1 MPGMRRYSNS
11 GAAHADEGDEN
22 EAHGYENGGFDGTVA
37 VRPQQGAP
45 RHHDSGLG
53 LPSADRNENFK
64 VVIRVR
70 PPAPRELELDGN
82 FYSIV
87 RIPPDEENQT
97 ITIIEHL
104 DTEDGRGGVY
114 SSQVFTFDRVYSQNA
129 SQKEVYE
136 NTARPAVE
144 AVLAGYNSTMIAYGQ
159 TGTGK
164 TYTMEGVGREKGI
177 IPRATEDIFEYIKSC
192 AENKRFQVR
201 ASYMQIYNEVIS
213 DLLRPCAQGLSVR
226 EGKDKGVYVKQL
238 SSWPVRS
245 PQEICL
251 LMERGG
257 RERVTGNTK
266 MSELSSRS
274 HAVFRIVVRETTM
287 EGDGESEQVSRVKVG
302 QLNIVD
308 LAGSEKVRQTGATGQ
323 RLEESKYIN
332 RSLSH
337 LGNVIA
343 ALTSNSARDPGYR
356 QHVPY
361 RDSKLTRILEDSLG
375 GNCKTTMIATISPA
389 PESYTE
395 SLSTLKYA
403 NRAKNIKNE
412 AIVNEDVGQKGLIKK
427 YERELERL
435 REQLQTVMA
444 ERGLPAPP
452 GAQLPPGFNPGV
464 VNEKDPNFTDA
475 IHKVSAEYMA
485 RLDELDKE
493 RQVIEEDKA
502 QVDRYKQLLLKQRDI
517 MIALTARLNE
527 RDESILSLQEELDAY
542 DQQQNL
548 MEDALDARTEAL
560 VKASVCAKCKL
571 QATAAVAGTKVT
583 TGGSSALTIAA
594 DLHKELIDGEAKY
607 LINMPNPQQGAEDKD
622 NYITGEEKV
631 LELHQLVQ
639 ELRQELAMH
648 PPGIRNRL
656 QEAQEEKIAIEYLV
670 KERLQGM
677 VQTAVTERVA
687 TYKREI
693 EQWKSRHQLT
703 EERLRNAE
711 YTIELSRLDGV
722 QHPDYHTRMKEVLA
736 NETSAIKAQ
745 YEDLVAGIKR
755 DLDVK
760 EAEKRHAVKEAERLQ
775 FELFTIK
782 RRYSIPDTVSGN
794 GAGTHMNEFN
804 RLWQKVQQAEV
815 EVQKTERHPLG
826 ELPNNGVV
834 GAAPTKED
842 NGKLVAL
849 EQRVQQQQHDLDEA
863 QRTSSK
869 YKEELESLQTA
880 QGQLTVTQ
888 REMASLQRALATHT
902 KDREAL
908 KTIMESK
915 IKAKV
920 DNICNMIH
928 ACYLPSSSPEQRNR
942 LDTEVLQL
950 QNLVNRSI
958 QAI

>member
-1 MPGMRRYSNS
+1 MGPRR
-11 GAAHADEGDEN
+11 HFDDDEGD
-22 EAHGYENGGFDGTVA
+22 Y
-37 VRPQQGAP
+37 
-45 RHHDSGLG
+45 
-53 LPSADRNENFK
+53 NENFK

-70 PPAPRELELDGN
+70 PPAPRELDCEKP
-82 FYSIV
+82 FYSV
-87 RIPPDEENQT
+87 VKIPPDDHET

-104 DTEDGRGGVY
+104 DTDDGRGGVY
-114 SSQVFTFDRVYSQNA
+114 SSQAFTFDRVYDQEA
-129 SQKEVYE
+129 QQKDVYE

-144 AVLAGYNSTMIAYGQ
+144 AVLAGYNATMIAYGQ

-164 TYTMEGVGREKGI
+164 TYTMEGIGKEKGI
-177 IPRATEDIFEYIKSC
+177 IPRATEDIFDYIKSC
-192 AENKRFQVR
+192 PENKRFQVR

-213 DLLRPCAQGLSVR
+213 DLLRPCAQGLSIR

-245 PQEICL
+245 PQEICT

-257 RERVTGNTK
+257 LKRVTGNTK

-274 HAVFRIVVRETTM
+274 HAIFRIVVCETTI
-287 EGDGESEQVSRVKVG
+287 EGEGEAEQVCKVKVG

-332 RSLSH
+332 KSLSH

-343 ALTSNSARDPGYR
+343 ALTTNKGDASR

-403 NRAKNIKNE
+403 NRAKNIKND
-412 AIVNEDVGQKGLIKK
+412 AVINEDIGQKGLIKK

-435 REQLQTVMA
+435 REQLNTVLE
-444 ERGLPAPP
+444 ERKQGLPPS
-452 GAQLPPGFNPGV
+452 V
-464 VNEKDPNFTDA
+464 VMTPQGDKLQDPHFTDA

-542 DQQQNL
+542 DQQQKL
-548 MEDALDARTEAL
+548 MEDALDQRTEAML
-560 VKASVCAKCKL
+560 RASICPKCKSQSASL
-571 QATAAVAGTKVT
+571 SGMYS
-583 TGGSSALTIAA
+583 GST
-594 DLHKELIDGEAKY
+594 ELKREVINGQVKWLVEGHDKGE
-607 LINMPNPQQGAEDKD
+607 DHFVSS
-622 NYITGEEKV
+622 EEKV
-631 LELHQLVQ
+631 HELHQQLLQ
-639 ELRQELAMH
+639 ARQELALQ
-648 PPGIRNRL
+648 PPNIRDRL
-656 QEAQEEKIAIEYLV
+656 QEAQEEKTAVEYLV
-670 KERLQGM
+670 KERLQAM
-677 VQTAVTERVA
+677 VQAAVSDRVA
-687 TYKREI
+687 AYKREV
-693 EQWKSRHQLT
+693 EQWRSRHQLA

-711 YTIELSRLDGV
+711 YTLELSRIDGV
-722 QHPDYHTRMKEVLA
+722 QHPEFHMKLKDIVNKEMA
-736 NETSAIKAQ
+736 NIKAP
-745 YEDLVAGIKR
+745 YEERSAALKR
-755 DLDVK
+755 DLDAK
-760 EAEKRHAVKEAERLQ
+760 EAERRLAVKEAERLQ
-775 FELFTIK
+775 FELFTLK
-782 RRYSIPDTVSGN
+782 RRYSVDGD
-794 GAGTHMNEFN
+794 GGQGTELN
-804 RLWQKVQQAEV
+804 RLWEKVQQAEQ
-815 EVQKTERHPLG
+815 EARKGDGR
-826 ELPNNGVV
+826 
-834 GAAPTKED
+834 APFSDVSNKQISAETPKNEQI
-842 NGKLVAL
+842 KISAL
-849 EQRVQQQQHDLDEA
+849 ERQLRTQQQELNEA
-863 QRTSSK
+863 HKLAKQ
-869 YKEELESLQTA
+869 YQEQLEHLQTS
-880 QGQLTVTQ
+880 QGQMVNSQ
-888 REMASLQRALATHT
+888 REVLALQRALATHT

-920 DNICNMIH
+920 DNISSLLH
-928 ACYLPSSSPEQRNR
+928 TCYLPQAGPDQRSR
-942 LDTEVLQL
+942 LDNEVLQL